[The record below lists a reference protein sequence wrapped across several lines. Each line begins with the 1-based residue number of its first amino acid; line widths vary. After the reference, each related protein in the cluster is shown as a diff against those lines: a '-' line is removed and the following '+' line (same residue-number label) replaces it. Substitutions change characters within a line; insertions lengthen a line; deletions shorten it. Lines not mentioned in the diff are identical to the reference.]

1 MENSELQEQIIN
13 LGKLFVQELKLDP
26 GSDTFSKWMAHYIAE
41 KMKLSELAITDEDK
55 KDAEKE
61 CFETIIALWKHRW
74 LLPSRKRPLEE
85 FEPILK
91 TLDRLNPEGNEPY
104 FYHSLDHELSELEKN
119 NPDLKVITEYTKMA
133 LQIDRAAR
141 TLIEFALNQ
150 AALKA
155 KNERTQFFLINS
167 LNLHENYD
175 VKIINTILD
184 SAPEIGL
191 KNYNEDD
198 LKKKYLIEKLK
209 NKIEQLD
216 NFAKLNEFIIAEY
229 QKSLSTLETHKL

>member
-13 LGKLFVQELKLDP
+13 LGKFFVQELKLDP

-74 LLPSRKRPLEE
+74 LIPSRKRPLEK

-133 LQIDRAAR
+133 LQIDKAAR

-191 KNYNEDD
+191 KNYNEED

-216 NFAKLNEFIIAEY
+216 NFAKLNEYIIAEY
-229 QKSLSTLETHKL
+229 QKSLSALETHKL

>member
-13 LGKLFVQELKLDP
+13 LGKFFVQELKLDP

-74 LLPSRKRPLEE
+74 LLPSRKRPLEK

-133 LQIDRAAR
+133 LQIDKAAR

-175 VKIINTILD
+175 VKTINTILD

-191 KNYNEDD
+191 KNYNEED

-229 QKSLSTLETHKL
+229 QKSLSALENHKL